1 MSVVQKQL
9 PVLSSGK
16 DELYPPVCV
25 INQSGTLTQMDI
37 QEYNFCLILAADF
50 LDMTN
55 LFTLLCGDV
64 ADAMRGKTTEEL
76 REMYDIEDDFTQEDR
91 DMLAKQNDW
100 IDE

>member
-1 MSVVQKQL
+1 MPVVQKQL
-9 PVLSSGK
+9 PVLSSDK

-25 INQSGTLTQMDI
+25 INQSGTLTQMV
-37 QEYNFCLILAADF
+37 NAADF

-91 DMLAKQNDW
+91 DMVCLEKF
-100 IDE
+100 ISFVSLLF